1 MLILISD
8 SKEDYEVIKESITV
22 MSSKAY
28 TVGKILVEP
37 SYDYLVVLVNPS
49 QLFPSAT
56 ILHTIEV
63 VSKDSISPPYEIFTQ
78 TLAPSNGENGNEDNQ
93 QRIVDENRDAKIEDL
108 LSFVSEITK
117 SEMMSKDCKK
127 KMKSVFI
134 TDATNMKKL

>member
-1 MLILISD
+1 MKD
-8 SKEDYEVIKESITV
+8 CITV

-28 TVGKILVEP
+28 TIGKHLVEP

-63 VSKDSISPPYEIFTQ
+63 VSKDSVSPPYEIFTRP
-78 TLAPSNGENGNEDNQ
+78 LAPSGGENGNDSDFHQ
-93 QRIVDENRDAKIEDL
+93 PRIVDENRDAKIEDL

-117 SEMMSKDCKK
+117 SDLMSKDCKK
-127 KMKSVFI
+127 KLEKSL
-134 TDATNMKKL
+134 TLK